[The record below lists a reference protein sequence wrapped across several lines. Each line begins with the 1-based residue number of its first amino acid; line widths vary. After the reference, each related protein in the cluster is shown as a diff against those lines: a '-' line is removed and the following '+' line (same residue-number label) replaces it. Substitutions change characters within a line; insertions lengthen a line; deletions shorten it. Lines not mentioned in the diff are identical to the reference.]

1 MKNIKRYMY
10 ILFLLSLF
18 ISFVFTFLFYNATQ
32 KVEKISTE
40 NIELFNPRN
49 TKISYNYNIEK
60 IETIENKLFIK
71 GWLIEKG
78 KNNAYINR
86 IIVVKDNKND
96 YYKLFTKSNDRE
108 DINDYFGRKYDYN
121 NVGLIAKGKLRKDME
136 YPLKIYFLIKEKNKS
151 ILVDTNQI
159 IEKNQGIQKIS
170 VENFEMLNLPKEND
184 LFPYTIETTKII
196 DDKLFIEGWLLKK
209 GENNNFIYK
218 TIVIED
224 SKNNYY
230 KLNAR
235 DNLRLDVDEAFNEE
249 YDYSKAGIIVEEKL
263 KNNMEYP
270 FKIYFLIKEENR
282 NILIDTGQKIE
293 RKKNDK
299 KDNK

>member
-1 MKNIKRYMY
+1 MY

-71 GWLIEKG
+71 GWLLEKG

-184 LFPYTIETTKII
+184 LLPYTIETTKII

>member
-71 GWLIEKG
+71 GWLLEKG

-86 IIVVKDNKND
+86 IIVIKDNKND

>member
-1 MKNIKRYMY
+1 MY

-60 IETIENKLFIK
+60 VEIIENKLFIR
-71 GWLIEKG
+71 GWLLEKG
-78 KNNAYINR
+78 KNNVYINR
-86 IIVVKDNKND
+86 VIVVKDNKND
-96 YYKLFTKSNDRE
+96 YYKLFTKSNDRK
-108 DINDYFGRKYDYN
+108 DINDYFGKKYNYN
-121 NVGLIAKGKLRKDME
+121 NVGLIAKGKLRKEIE
-136 YPLKIYFLIKEKNKS
+136 YPLKIYFLIKEKNKN

-159 IEKNQGIQKIS
+159 IEKNQEIQKIS
-170 VENFEMLNLPKEND
+170 VENFEVLNLPKENEI
-184 LFPYTIETTKII
+184 FPYTLETAKII
-196 DDKLFIEGWLLKK
+196 DNKLFIEGWVLKK
-209 GENNNFIYK
+209 GEDNNFIYK

-235 DNLRLDVDEAFNEE
+235 DNLRLDVNESFNEK

-263 KNNMEYP
+263 KNEMKYP
-270 FKIYFLIKEENR
+270 FRNYFLIKEENR
-282 NILIDTGQKIE
+282 NILINTGQTIE
-293 RKKNDK
+293 RKEK
-299 KDNK
+299 

>member
-1 MKNIKRYMY
+1 MKNIKRNVY
-10 ILFLLSLF
+10 ILFSLSLF
-18 ISFVFTFLFYNATQ
+18 VSCIFTFLFYNATQ

-60 IETIENKLFIK
+60 VEIIENKLFIK
-71 GWLIEKG
+71 GWLLEKG
-78 KNNAYINR
+78 KNNVYINR

-96 YYKLFTKSNDRE
+96 YYKLFTKSNDRK
-108 DINDYFGRKYDYN
+108 DINDYFGKKYNYN
-121 NVGLIAKGKLRKDME
+121 NVGLISKGKLRKEME

-170 VENFEMLNLPKEND
+170 VENFEVLNLPKENEI
-184 LFPYTIETTKII
+184 FPYTLETAKIT
-196 DDKLFIEGWLLKK
+196 DDKLFIEGWVLKK
-209 GENNNFIYK
+209 GEDNNFIYK

-235 DNLRLDVDEAFNEE
+235 DNLRLDVNEAFNEK

-263 KNNMEYP
+263 KNEMKYP
-270 FKIYFLIKEENR
+270 FRIYFLIKEENR
-282 NILIDTGQKIE
+282 NILINTGQIIE
-293 RKKNDK
+293 RKEK
-299 KDNK
+299 

>member
-1 MKNIKRYMY
+1 MKNIKKNIY

-18 ISFVFTFLFYNATQ
+18 ISFIFTFLFYNATQ

-60 IETIENKLFIK
+60 VEIIENKLFIK
-71 GWLIEKG
+71 GWLLEKG
-78 KNNAYINR
+78 KNNVYINR

-96 YYKLFTKSNDRE
+96 YYKLFTKSNDRK
-108 DINDYFGRKYDYN
+108 DINDYFGKKYNYN
-121 NVGLIAKGKLRKDME
+121 NVGLIAKGKLRKEIE
-136 YPLKIYFLIKEKNKS
+136 YPLKIYFLIKEKNKN
-151 ILVDTNQI
+151 ILVDTDQI
-159 IEKNQGIQKIS
+159 IEKNQEIQKIS
-170 VENFEMLNLPKEND
+170 VENFEVLNLPKENEI
-184 LFPYTIETTKII
+184 FPYTLETAKII
-196 DDKLFIEGWLLKK
+196 DNKLFIEGWVLKK
-209 GENNNFIYK
+209 GEDNNFIYK

-235 DNLRLDVDEAFNEE
+235 DNLRLDVNESFNEK

-263 KNNMEYP
+263 KNEMKYP
-270 FKIYFLIKEENR
+270 FRIYFLIKEANR
-282 NILIDTGQKIE
+282 NILINTGQTIE
-293 RKKNDK
+293 RKEK
-299 KDNK
+299 

>member
-1 MKNIKRYMY
+1 MKDIKKNIY

-18 ISFVFTFLFYNATQ
+18 ISFIFTFLFYNATQ

-60 IETIENKLFIK
+60 VEIIENKLFIR
-71 GWLIEKG
+71 GWLLEKG
-78 KNNAYINR
+78 KNNVYINR
-86 IIVVKDNKND
+86 VIVVKDNKND
-96 YYKLFTKSNDRE
+96 YYKLFTKSNDRK
-108 DINDYFGRKYDYN
+108 DINDYFGKKYNYN
-121 NVGLIAKGKLRKDME
+121 NVGLIAKGKLRKEIE
-136 YPLKIYFLIKEKNKS
+136 YPLKIYFLIQEKNKN

-159 IEKNQGIQKIS
+159 IEKNQEIQKIS
-170 VENFEMLNLPKEND
+170 VENFEVLNLPKENEI
-184 LFPYTIETTKII
+184 FPYTLETAKII
-196 DDKLFIEGWLLKK
+196 DNKLFIEGWVLKK
-209 GENNNFIYK
+209 GEDNNFIYK

-235 DNLRLDVDEAFNEE
+235 DNLRLDVNESFNEK

-263 KNNMEYP
+263 KNEMKYP
-270 FKIYFLIKEENR
+270 FRIYFLIKEENR
-282 NILIDTGQKIE
+282 NILINTGQTIE
-293 RKKNDK
+293 RKEK
-299 KDNK
+299 

>member
-1 MKNIKRYMY
+1 MY

-71 GWLIEKG
+71 GWLLEKG

-86 IIVVKDNKND
+86 IIVIKDNKND

>member
-1 MKNIKRYMY
+1 MKNIKRYIY
-10 ILFLLSLF
+10 ISFLLSLF

-60 IETIENKLFIK
+60 VEIIENKLFIK
-71 GWLIEKG
+71 GWLLEKG
-78 KNNAYINR
+78 KNNVYINR

-96 YYKLFTKSNDRE
+96 YYKLFTKSNDRK
-108 DINDYFGRKYDYN
+108 DINDYFGKKYNYN
-121 NVGLIAKGKLRKDME
+121 NVGLIAKGKLRKEIE

-159 IEKNQGIQKIS
+159 IEKNQEIQKIS
-170 VENFEMLNLPKEND
+170 VENFEVLNLPKENEI
-184 LFPYTIETTKII
+184 FPYTLETAKTI
-196 DDKLFIEGWLLKK
+196 DNKLFIEGWVLKK
-209 GENNNFIYK
+209 GEDNNFIYK

-235 DNLRLDVDEAFNEE
+235 DNLRLDVNEAFNEK
-249 YDYSKAGIIVEEKL
+249 YDYSKAGIIVEERL
-263 KNNMEYP
+263 KNEMKYP
-270 FKIYFLIKEENR
+270 FRIYFLIKEANR
-282 NILIDTGQKIE
+282 NILINTGQTIE
-293 RKKNDK
+293 RKEK
-299 KDNK
+299 

>member
-1 MKNIKRYMY
+1 MY

-71 GWLIEKG
+71 GWLLEKG

-170 VENFEMLNLPKEND
+170 IENFEILNLPKEND

>member
-1 MKNIKRYMY
+1 MY

-71 GWLIEKG
+71 GWLLEKG

>member
-1 MKNIKRYMY
+1 MKDIKKNIY

-18 ISFVFTFLFYNATQ
+18 ISFIFTFLFYNATQ

-60 IETIENKLFIK
+60 VEIIENKLFIR
-71 GWLIEKG
+71 GWLLEKG
-78 KNNAYINR
+78 KNNVYINR
-86 IIVVKDNKND
+86 VIVVKDNKND
-96 YYKLFTKSNDRE
+96 YYKLFTKSNDRK
-108 DINDYFGRKYDYN
+108 DINDYFGKKYNYN
-121 NVGLIAKGKLRKDME
+121 NVGLIAKGKLRKEIE
-136 YPLKIYFLIKEKNKS
+136 YPLKIYFLIKEKNKN

-159 IEKNQGIQKIS
+159 IEKNQEIQKIS
-170 VENFEMLNLPKEND
+170 VENFEVLNLPKENEI
-184 LFPYTIETTKII
+184 FPYTLETAKII
-196 DDKLFIEGWLLKK
+196 DNKLFIEGWVLKK
-209 GENNNFIYK
+209 GEDNNFIYK

-235 DNLRLDVDEAFNEE
+235 DNLRLDVNESFNEK

-263 KNNMEYP
+263 KNEMKYP
-270 FKIYFLIKEENR
+270 FRIYFLIKEENR
-282 NILIDTGQKIE
+282 NILINTGQTIE
-293 RKKNDK
+293 RKEK
-299 KDNK
+299 

>member
-1 MKNIKRYMY
+1 MY

-71 GWLIEKG
+71 GWLLEKG

-170 VENFEMLNLPKEND
+170 IENFEILNLPKENV

>member
-1 MKNIKRYMY
+1 MKNIKRNVY
-10 ILFLLSLF
+10 ILFSLSLF
-18 ISFVFTFLFYNATQ
+18 VSFIFTFLFYNATQ

-60 IETIENKLFIK
+60 VEIIENKLFIK
-71 GWLIEKG
+71 GWLLEKG
-78 KNNAYINR
+78 KNNVYINR

-96 YYKLFTKSNDRE
+96 YYKLFTKSNDRK
-108 DINDYFGRKYDYN
+108 DINDYFGKKYNYN
-121 NVGLIAKGKLRKDME
+121 NVGLIAKGKLRKEIE

-159 IEKNQGIQKIS
+159 IEKNQEIQKIS
-170 VENFEMLNLPKEND
+170 VENFEVLNLPKENEI
-184 LFPYTIETTKII
+184 FPYTLETAKTI
-196 DDKLFIEGWLLKK
+196 DNKLFIEGWVLKK
-209 GENNNFIYK
+209 GEDNNFIYK

-235 DNLRLDVDEAFNEE
+235 DNLRLDVNESFNEK

-263 KNNMEYP
+263 KNEMKYP
-270 FKIYFLIKEENR
+270 FRIYFLIKEENR
-282 NILIDTGQKIE
+282 NILINTGQTIE
-293 RKKNDK
+293 RKEK
-299 KDNK
+299 

>member
-1 MKNIKRYMY
+1 
-10 ILFLLSLF
+10 
-18 ISFVFTFLFYNATQ
+18 
-32 KVEKISTE
+32 
-40 NIELFNPRN
+40 
-49 TKISYNYNIEK
+49 
-60 IETIENKLFIK
+60 
-71 GWLIEKG
+71 
-78 KNNAYINR
+78 
-86 IIVVKDNKND
+86 
-96 YYKLFTKSNDRE
+96 
-108 DINDYFGRKYDYN
+108 
-121 NVGLIAKGKLRKDME
+121 ME

>member
-71 GWLIEKG
+71 GWLLEKG

-209 GENNNFIYK
+209 RENNNFIYK

>member
-1 MKNIKRYMY
+1 MKNIKKNIY

-18 ISFVFTFLFYNATQ
+18 ISFIFTFLFYNATQ

-60 IETIENKLFIK
+60 VEIIENKLFIK
-71 GWLIEKG
+71 GWLLEKG
-78 KNNAYINR
+78 KNNVYINR

-96 YYKLFTKSNDRE
+96 YYKLFTKSNDRK
-108 DINDYFGRKYDYN
+108 DINDYFGKKYNYN
-121 NVGLIAKGKLRKDME
+121 NVGLIAKGKLRKEIE
-136 YPLKIYFLIKEKNKS
+136 YPLKIYFLIKEKNKN

-159 IEKNQGIQKIS
+159 IEKNQEIQKIS
-170 VENFEMLNLPKEND
+170 VENFEVLNLPKENEI
-184 LFPYTIETTKII
+184 FPYTLETAKII
-196 DDKLFIEGWLLKK
+196 DNKLFIEGWVLKK
-209 GENNNFIYK
+209 GEDNNFIYK

-235 DNLRLDVDEAFNEE
+235 DNLRLDVNESFNEK

-263 KNNMEYP
+263 KNEMKYP
-270 FKIYFLIKEENR
+270 FRIYFLIKEANR
-282 NILIDTGQKIE
+282 NILINTGQTIE
-293 RKKNDK
+293 RKEK
-299 KDNK
+299 

>member
-1 MKNIKRYMY
+1 M
-10 ILFLLSLF
+10 
-18 ISFVFTFLFYNATQ
+18 FYNATQ

-71 GWLIEKG
+71 GWLLEKG

>member
-60 IETIENKLFIK
+60 VEIIENKLFIK
-71 GWLIEKG
+71 GWLLEKG
-78 KNNAYINR
+78 KNNVYINR

-96 YYKLFTKSNDRE
+96 YYKLFTKSNDRK
-108 DINDYFGRKYDYN
+108 DINDYFGKKYDYN
-121 NVGLIAKGKLRKDME
+121 NVGLIAKGKLRKEME

-170 VENFEMLNLPKEND
+170 IENFEILNLPKEND

>member
-1 MKNIKRYMY
+1 MY

-60 IETIENKLFIK
+60 VEIIENKLFIK
-71 GWLIEKG
+71 GWLLEKG
-78 KNNAYINR
+78 KNNVYINR

>member
-1 MKNIKRYMY
+1 
-10 ILFLLSLF
+10 
-18 ISFVFTFLFYNATQ
+18 LFYNATQ

-71 GWLIEKG
+71 GWLLEKG

-170 VENFEMLNLPKEND
+170 IENFEILNLPKENV

-196 DDKLFIEGWLLKK
+196 DDTYFKKDFNASKLLGLVLTNAKLEFEGKCCYGVLDFDTWSKYISDKK
-209 GENNNFIYK
+209 KMDGI
-218 TIVIED
+218 I
-224 SKNNYY
+224 
-230 KLNAR
+230 
-235 DNLRLDVDEAFNEE
+235 DNLRNINGVEIALFMYETEKNEYKVSLRSINKNVSTIAAALGGGGHIRAAGATVYGNADEILK
-249 YDYSKAGIIVEEKL
+249 DKILPMIEKEL
-263 KNNMEYP
+263 N
-270 FKIYFLIKEENR
+270 
-282 NILIDTGQKIE
+282 G
-293 RKKNDK
+293 
-299 KDNK
+299 

>member
-1 MKNIKRYMY
+1 MKNIKRNIY

-18 ISFVFTFLFYNATQ
+18 ISFIFTFLFYNATQ
-32 KVEKISTE
+32 KIEKISTE
-40 NIELFNPRN
+40 NIELFNPRK

-71 GWLIEKG
+71 GWLLEKR

-86 IIVVKDNKND
+86 IIVVKDNKNN
-96 YYKLFTKSNDRE
+96 YYKLFTKSNDRK
-108 DINDYFGRKYDYN
+108 DINDYFGKKYDYN

-170 VENFEMLNLPKEND
+170 VEGFEILNLPKENN
-184 LFPYTIETTKII
+184 LFPYTIETAKII
-196 DDKLFIEGWLLKK
+196 DNKLSIEGWVLKK
-209 GENNNFIYK
+209 GEDNNFIYK

-224 SKNNYY
+224 NKNNYY

-235 DNLRLDVDEAFNEE
+235 VNLRLDVNEAFNEE

-263 KNNMEYP
+263 KGNMEYP
-270 FKIYFLIKEENR
+270 FKIYFLIKKEDK
-282 NILIDTGQKIE
+282 NILIDTSQIIE
-293 RKKNDK
+293 RKENDK

>member
-1 MKNIKRYMY
+1 MKNIKKNIY

-18 ISFVFTFLFYNATQ
+18 ISFIFTFLFYNATQ

-60 IETIENKLFIK
+60 VEIIENKLFIK
-71 GWLIEKG
+71 GWLLEKG
-78 KNNAYINR
+78 KNNVYINR
-86 IIVVKDNKND
+86 IIVVKDNKNN
-96 YYKLFTKSNDRE
+96 YYKLFTKSNDRK
-108 DINDYFGRKYDYN
+108 DINDYFGKKYNYN
-121 NVGLIAKGKLRKDME
+121 NVGLIAKGKLRKEIE
-136 YPLKIYFLIKEKNKS
+136 YPLKIYFLIKEKNKN

-159 IEKNQGIQKIS
+159 IEKNQEIQKIS
-170 VENFEMLNLPKEND
+170 VENFEVLNLPKENEI
-184 LFPYTIETTKII
+184 FPYTLETAKII
-196 DDKLFIEGWLLKK
+196 DNKLFIEGWVLKK
-209 GENNNFIYK
+209 GEDNNFIYK

-235 DNLRLDVDEAFNEE
+235 DNLRLDVNEAFNEK

-263 KNNMEYP
+263 KNEMKYP
-270 FKIYFLIKEENR
+270 FRIYFLIKEANR
-282 NILIDTGQKIE
+282 NILINTGQIIE
-293 RKKNDK
+293 RKEK
-299 KDNK
+299 

>member
-71 GWLIEKG
+71 GWLLEKG

-170 VENFEMLNLPKEND
+170 IENFEILNLPKEND

>member
-1 MKNIKRYMY
+1 MKDIKKNIY

-18 ISFVFTFLFYNATQ
+18 ISFIFTFLFYNATQ

-60 IETIENKLFIK
+60 VEIIENKLFIK
-71 GWLIEKG
+71 GWLLEKG
-78 KNNAYINR
+78 KNNVYINR

-96 YYKLFTKSNDRE
+96 YYKLFTKSNDRK
-108 DINDYFGRKYDYN
+108 DINDYFGKKYNYN
-121 NVGLIAKGKLRKDME
+121 NVGLIAKGKLRKEIE
-136 YPLKIYFLIKEKNKS
+136 YPLKIYFLIKEKNKN

-159 IEKNQGIQKIS
+159 IEKNQEIQKIS
-170 VENFEMLNLPKEND
+170 VENFEVLNLPKENEI
-184 LFPYTIETTKII
+184 FPYTLETAKII
-196 DDKLFIEGWLLKK
+196 DNKLFIEGWVLKK
-209 GENNNFIYK
+209 GEDNNFIYK

-235 DNLRLDVDEAFNEE
+235 DNLRLDVNESFNEK

-263 KNNMEYP
+263 KNEMKYP
-270 FKIYFLIKEENR
+270 FRIYFLIKEANR
-282 NILIDTGQKIE
+282 NILINTGQTIE
-293 RKKNDK
+293 RKEK
-299 KDNK
+299 

>member
-1 MKNIKRYMY
+1 MKDIKKNIY

-18 ISFVFTFLFYNATQ
+18 ISFIFTFLFYNATQ

-60 IETIENKLFIK
+60 VEIIENKLFIR
-71 GWLIEKG
+71 GWLLEKG
-78 KNNAYINR
+78 KNNVYINR
-86 IIVVKDNKND
+86 VIVVKDNKND
-96 YYKLFTKSNDRE
+96 YYKLFTKSNDRK
-108 DINDYFGRKYDYN
+108 DINDYFGKKYNYN
-121 NVGLIAKGKLRKDME
+121 NVGLIATGKLRKEIE
-136 YPLKIYFLIKEKNKS
+136 YPLKIYFLIKEKNKN

-159 IEKNQGIQKIS
+159 IEKNQEIQKIS
-170 VENFEMLNLPKEND
+170 VENFEVLNLPKENEI
-184 LFPYTIETTKII
+184 FPYTLETAKII
-196 DDKLFIEGWLLKK
+196 DNKLFIEGWVLKK
-209 GENNNFIYK
+209 GEDNNFIYK

-235 DNLRLDVDEAFNEE
+235 DNLRLDVNESFNEK

-263 KNNMEYP
+263 KNEMKYP
-270 FKIYFLIKEENR
+270 FRIYFLIKEENR
-282 NILIDTGQKIE
+282 NILINTGQTIE
-293 RKKNDK
+293 RKEK
-299 KDNK
+299 

>member
-60 IETIENKLFIK
+60 VEIIENKLFIK
-71 GWLIEKG
+71 GWLLEKG
-78 KNNAYINR
+78 KNNVYINR

-96 YYKLFTKSNDRE
+96 YYKLFTKSNDRK
-108 DINDYFGRKYDYN
+108 DINDYFGKKYNYN
-121 NVGLIAKGKLRKDME
+121 NVGLIAKGKLRKEIE
-136 YPLKIYFLIKEKNKS
+136 YPLKIYFLIKEKNKN

-159 IEKNQGIQKIS
+159 IEKNQEIQKIS
-170 VENFEMLNLPKEND
+170 VENFEVLNLPKENEI
-184 LFPYTIETTKII
+184 FPYTLETAKII
-196 DDKLFIEGWLLKK
+196 DNKLFIEGWVLKK
-209 GENNNFIYK
+209 GEDNNFIYK

-235 DNLRLDVDEAFNEE
+235 DNLRLDVNESFNEK

-263 KNNMEYP
+263 KNEMKYP
-270 FKIYFLIKEENR
+270 FRIYFLIKEANR
-282 NILIDTGQKIE
+282 NILINTGQTIE
-293 RKKNDK
+293 RKEK
-299 KDNK
+299 

>member
-71 GWLIEKG
+71 GWLLEKG

>member
-1 MKNIKRYMY
+1 MKNIKRNIY
-10 ILFLLSLF
+10 ILFSLSLF
-18 ISFVFTFLFYNATQ
+18 ISFIFTFLFYNATQ
-32 KVEKISTE
+32 KIEKISTE
-40 NIELFNPRN
+40 NIELFNPKK

-71 GWLIEKG
+71 GWLLEKR

-86 IIVVKDNKND
+86 IIVVKDNKNN
-96 YYKLFTKSNDRE
+96 YYKLFTKSNDRK
-108 DINDYFGRKYDYN
+108 DINDYFGKKYDYN

-151 ILVDTNQI
+151 VLVDTNQI

-170 VENFEMLNLPKEND
+170 VEGFEILNLPKENN
-184 LFPYTIETTKII
+184 LFPYTIETAKII
-196 DDKLFIEGWLLKK
+196 DNKLSIEGWVLKK
-209 GENNNFIYK
+209 GEDNNFIYK

-224 SKNNYY
+224 NKNNYY

-235 DNLRLDVDEAFNEE
+235 VNLRLDVNEAFNEE

-263 KNNMEYP
+263 KGNMEYP
-270 FKIYFLIKEENR
+270 FKIYFLIKKEDK
-282 NILIDTGQKIE
+282 NILIDTSQIIE
-293 RKKNDK
+293 RKENDK

>member
-71 GWLIEKG
+71 GWLLEKG

-170 VENFEMLNLPKEND
+170 IENFEILNLPKENV